1 MQGKMRQGYIEAS
14 THDPQVDET
23 NKKKK
28 EIVIIEIFFTKVCH
42 VSIGFKLK
50 LIQLHG
56 RYMEHG
62 VDNIP
67 ELEDED
73 KEEVVEGELHDRHRV
88 HLDVTYKSEL
98 YDDFLEDLK
107 QQAADNG
114 TEELQVSNTYFLR
127 VLRGTYKVLKLNCDV
142 LSGVVLCCAVL
153 T

>member
-1 MQGKMRQGYIEAS
+1 ML
-14 THDPQVDET
+14 T
-23 NKKKK
+23 
-28 EIVIIEIFFTKVCH
+28 
-42 VSIGFKLK
+42 IGFTLQ
-50 LIQLHG
+50 LIALHV

-98 YDDFLEDLK
+98 YDDFLEDVK

-114 TEELQVSNTYFLR
+114 TEELKVSITYFLR
-127 VLRGTYKVLKLNCDV
+127 VLRGMYKVPKLSC
-142 LSGVVLCCAVL
+142 VVLC
-153 T
+153 